1 MSTSGDS
8 SRTVAVVGTGVIG
21 ASWAALFLARGCT
34 VRAHDPAPGAADRLT
49 ESLRVAWPSLVALG
63 AAAEAEPPLQRLHW
77 SDDVAGAVSDAVLVQ
92 ESGPERVDL
101 KQALVGEI
109 DAHAPSRSVIAS
121 SSSGLPPTVIAA
133 SCENQPERVLVGHP
147 FHPAHL
153 IPLVEVVGG
162 EQTTEQAVADAIAFY
177 ESVGKRPVHV
187 RQELPGHLANRL
199 QAALWREAYSLV
211 ARGAATVAD
220 VDAAIT
226 NGPGLR
232 WAVVGP
238 FAGQHLSGGP
248 GGIAHNL
255 EHLGPPMVAWWD
267 DMTTP
272 EWTPGLTARVAE
284 QMSQEMD
291 GTSSDELS
299 AARDRLV
306 LGILAAK
313 GLEPDLTT

>member
-1 MSTSGDS
+1 VD
-8 SRTVAVVGTGVIG
+8 
-21 ASWAALFLARGCT
+21 
-34 VRAHDPAPGAADRLT
+34 
-49 ESLRVAWPSLVALG
+49 SLRAAWPALVELG
-63 AAAEAEPPLQRLHW
+63 ADAELPFERLRW
-77 SDDVAGAVSDAVLVQ
+77 SDDVAGAVADAEFVQ

-101 KQALVGEI
+101 KQALVAEI
-109 DAHAPSRSVIAS
+109 DVHAPARAVIAS
-121 SSSGLPPTVIAA
+121 SSSGLRPTTIQEACA
-133 SCENQPERVLVGHP
+133 HHPERVLVGHP

-162 EQTTEQAVADAIAFY
+162 EETSAQAVVDAMAFY
-177 ESVGKRPVHV
+177 HGVGKRPVHV
-187 RQELPGHLANRL
+187 RQELAGHLVNRL

-238 FAGQHLSGGP
+238 FAGQHLSGGA

-255 EHLGPPMVAWWD
+255 EHLGPPMVAWWED
-267 DMTTP
+267 LTTP
-272 EWTPGLTARVAE
+272 EWTPELTARVTAQMDEEMGATTSE
-284 QMSQEMD
+284 QL
-291 GTSSDELS
+291 SD
-299 AARDRLV
+299 ARDRLV

-313 GLEPDLTT
+313 AGEDGLTT

>member
-1 MSTSGDS
+1 MTSGQS
-8 SRTVAVVGTGVIG
+8 GSQTVAVVGTGVIG
-21 ASWAALFLARGCT
+21 AAWCALFLAHGCT
-34 VRAHDPAPGAADRLT
+34 VRAHDPAPGAHDRLD
-49 ESLRVAWPSLVALG
+49 ESLRAAWPALVELG
-63 AAAEAEPPLQRLHW
+63 ADPQLPLDRLFW
-77 SDDVAGAVSDAVLVQ
+77 SDDVAGAVRDVELVQ
-92 ESGPERVDL
+92 ESGPERADL
-101 KQALVGEI
+101 KQALVAEI
-109 DAHAPSRSVIAS
+109 DVHAPARAVIAS
-121 SSSGLPPTVIAA
+121 SSSGLRPTTIQAT
-133 SCENQPERVLVGHP
+133 CRHHPERVLIGHP

-162 EQTTEQAVADAIAFY
+162 EQTSEQAISDAMAFY
-177 ESVGKRPVHV
+177 TSVGKRPVHV
-187 RQELPGHLANRL
+187 RQELDGHLVNRL

-238 FAGQHLSGGP
+238 FAGQHLSGGA

-255 EHLGPPMVAWWD
+255 EHLGPPMVAWWED
-267 DMTTP
+267 LATP
-272 EWTPGLTARVAE
+272 EWTPELTSRVAQ
-284 QMSQEMD
+284 QMAEEM
-291 GTSSDELS
+291 GATTSDELS

-313 GLEPDLTT
+313 HDETGLTT

>member
-1 MSTSGDS
+1 MTSGSDGS
-8 SRTVAVVGTGVIG
+8 PTVAVVGTGVIG
-21 ASWAALFLARGCT
+21 AAWCALFLARGCT
-34 VRAHDPAPGAADRLT
+34 VRAFDPAPGAHDRLV
-49 ESLRVAWPSLVALG
+49 ESLRLAWPALVELG
-63 AAAEAEPPLQRLHW
+63 AEADLPLDRLHW
-77 SDDVAGAVSDAVLVQ
+77 SDDVADAVRDTQLVQ

-101 KQALVGEI
+101 KQALVAEI
-109 DAHAPSRSVIAS
+109 DVHAPARAVIAS
-121 SSSGLPPTVIAA
+121 SSSGLRPTTIQATCA
-133 SCENQPERVLVGHP
+133 HHPERVLIGHP

-162 EQTTEQAVADAIAFY
+162 EQTSEQAVADAMAFY
-177 ESVGKRPVHV
+177 TRIGKRPVHV
-187 RQELPGHLANRL
+187 RQELDGHLVNRL

-238 FAGQHLSGGP
+238 FAGQHLSGGA

-255 EHLGPPMVAWWD
+255 EHLGPPMVAWWED
-267 DMTTP
+267 LTTP
-272 EWTPGLTARVAE
+272 EWTPELVVRVTE
-284 QMSQEMD
+284 QMHEEM
-291 GTSSDELS
+291 GATTSDELS

-306 LGILAAK
+306 LGIIAAK
-313 GLEPDLTT
+313 THETGLTT

>member
-1 MSTSGDS
+1 MTSDFNG
-8 SRTVAVVGTGVIG
+8 SRAVAVVGTGVIG
-21 ASWAALFLARGCT
+21 AAWCALFLSRGCT
-34 VRAHDPAPGAADRLT
+34 VRAHDPASGAHDRLVA
-49 ESLRVAWPSLVALG
+49 SLRAAWPALVGLG
-63 AAAEAEPPLQRLHW
+63 AEPEIPLHRLHW
-77 SDDVAGAVSDAVLVQ
+77 SDDVAGAVRDAELVQ
-92 ESGPERVDL
+92 ENGPERADL
-101 KQALVGEI
+101 KAALVAEI
-109 DAHAPSRSVIAS
+109 DAHAPADAVIAS
-121 SSSGLPPTVIAA
+121 SSSGLRPTQIQAA
-133 SCENQPERVLVGHP
+133 CARHPERVLVGHP

-162 EQTTEQAVADAIAFY
+162 ERTSERAIADAMAFY
-177 ESVGKRPVHV
+177 VSVGKRPVHV
-187 RQELPGHLANRL
+187 RQELDGHLANRL

-238 FAGQHLSGGP
+238 FAGQHLSGGA

-255 EHLGPPMVAWWD
+255 EHLGPPMVAWWAD
-267 DMTTP
+267 LTTP
-272 EWTPGLTARVAE
+272 AWTPELTAQVTA
-284 QMSQEMD
+284 QMDDEM
-291 GTSSDELS
+291 GATTSAELS

-313 GLEPDLTT
+313 SHETGLTT